1 MLTLVLGVRMVLE
14 RQVVDGIQLLGG
26 HRGVRRIHHHILLAH
41 GLDDCCRMDL
51 VALGLYDTEILRMY
65 AFALYS
71 RFVTLQL
78 NRLLIF
84 YLRAVSRY
92 VCYLR
97 YIAYMA
103 FYTPLPLQGSLGRVQ

>member
-1 MLTLVLGVRMVLE
+1 MLALVLRVRMVLE
-14 RQVVDGIQLLGG
+14 RQVVDGIQFLGG

-51 VALGLYDTEILRMY
+51 VALRLYDTEILRMH
-65 AFALYS
+65 AFALYRS
-71 RFVTLQL
+71 FVTLQL

-103 FYTPLPLQGSLGRVQ
+103 FYTPLPL